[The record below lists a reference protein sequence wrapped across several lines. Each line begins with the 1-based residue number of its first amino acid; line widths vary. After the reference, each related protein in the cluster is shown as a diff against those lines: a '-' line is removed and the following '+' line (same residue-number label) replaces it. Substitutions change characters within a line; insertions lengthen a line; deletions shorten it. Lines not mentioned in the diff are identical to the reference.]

1 MDKNIGKNISKNLSS
16 KYSQRLLDYA
26 KQSATDALKTTSKR
40 VIQKTAEATDDLI
53 GNKIGKSQEVQCII
67 IQEQLQTNMIRKYL
81 KKDIYLQKKD
91 GNY

>member
-26 KQSATDALKTTSKR
+26 KQSATDVLKTTSKR
-40 VIQKTAEATDDLI
+40 VIQKIAEANDDLI
-53 GNKIGKSQEVQCII
+53 GNKIGKSQEVQSII

-81 KKDIYLQKKD
+81 KKDIYFQKKD